1 MSHFQEKPA
10 FKRDGNFMQKV
21 SIMGMGLPDFIS
33 LFFLND
39 GFPLQLCLQIR
50 TEFVPT
56 SSI

>member
-33 LFFLND
+33 LPFF
-39 GFPLQLCLQIR
+39 F
-50 TEFVPT
+50 
-56 SSI
+56 